1 MNESK
6 YVQDALDTLVV
17 QGIGGAAMA
26 QVFATLAVAQ
36 AVKDLVLPLELIEER
51 LNEIEKRIDQG
62 TDLLVNEIAAI
73 PSVR

>member
-6 YVQDALDTLVV
+6 NVQDALGTLAV

-26 QVFATLAVAQ
+26 QVFATLAV
-36 AVKDLVLPLELIEER
+36 VELLSGIEAR

-73 PSVR
+73 PSGR

>member
-6 YVQDALDTLVV
+6 YVQDALGTLAV

-26 QVFATLAVAQ
+26 QVFATLAV
-36 AVKDLVLPLELIEER
+36 VELLSGIEAR

-73 PSVR
+73 PSGR